1 MLKDRSIYICDDHR
15 LFLESIEIYFGLK
28 DGFYCIGHA
37 EDSKK
42 AIADILQIKPDI
54 ILIDYHLKNENGLD
68 LLQKIK
74 SLGIQ
79 SHCFMLTMRRDALIR
94 NKARELGARGYILK
108 TIGGEKMLTAF
119 QECLL
124 DDNFFFDSLSENN
137 VKDDIPEQVNLL
149 TNRELEIA
157 KLVCLELS
165 SEQIADKLFLSLHT
179 VNTHRKN
186 ILKKINAKNAIDIMN
201 YLKELEIE
209 NNKLTFQTHSKT

>member
-1 MLKDRSIYICDDHR
+1 MIKDRSIYICDDHR

-28 DGFYCIGHA
+28 DGFHCIGHA

-42 AIADILQIKPDI
+42 AIADILLKKPDI

-74 SLGIQ
+74 SMGIKG
-79 SHCFMLTMRRDALIR
+79 HCFMLTMRRDALIR
-94 NKARELGARGYILK
+94 NKARELGANGYILK
-108 TIGGEKMLTAF
+108 TIGGEKMLNAF
-119 QECLL
+119 EQCLL

-137 VKDDIPEQVNLL
+137 AKELPEQINQL

-157 KLVCLELS
+157 KLVCQELS

-209 NNKLTFQTHSKT
+209 NNKPTFQTHSKT

>member
-1 MLKDRSIYICDDHR
+1 MIKDRSIYICDDHR

-28 DGFYCIGHA
+28 EGYHCVGHA

-42 AIADILQIKPDI
+42 AIADILLHKPDI

-79 SHCFMLTMRRDALIR
+79 SHCFMLTMRRDPLIR
-94 NKARELGARGYILK
+94 NKAREMGAKGYILK
-108 TIGGEKMLTAF
+108 TIGGEKMLNAF
-119 QECLL
+119 EQCLL
-124 DDNFFFDSLSENN
+124 DDNFFFDALAENQTN
-137 VKDDIPEQVNLL
+137 EIPEQVNQL

-157 KLVCLELS
+157 KLVCMELS
-165 SEQIADKLFLSLHT
+165 SEEIAEKLFLSLHT

-201 YLKELEIE
+201 YLKKLEIE
-209 NNKLTFQTHSKT
+209 KNNTTFQIHSKT

>member
-1 MLKDRSIYICDDHR
+1 MIKDRSIYICDDHR

-28 DGFYCIGHA
+28 DGYHCIGHA
-37 EDSKK
+37 EDSNK
-42 AIADILQIKPDI
+42 AIADILLKKPDI

-94 NKARELGARGYILK
+94 NKAREIGAKGYILK
-108 TIGGEKMLTAF
+108 TIGGEKMLNAF
-119 QECLL
+119 EQCLL
-124 DDNFFFDSLSENN
+124 DDNFFFDALADNKTNE
-137 VKDDIPEQVNLL
+137 IPEQVNQL

-157 KLVCLELS
+157 KLVCMELS
-165 SEQIADKLFLSLHT
+165 SEQIAEKLFLSLHT

-209 NNKLTFQTHSKT
+209 KNNTTFQTHSKT